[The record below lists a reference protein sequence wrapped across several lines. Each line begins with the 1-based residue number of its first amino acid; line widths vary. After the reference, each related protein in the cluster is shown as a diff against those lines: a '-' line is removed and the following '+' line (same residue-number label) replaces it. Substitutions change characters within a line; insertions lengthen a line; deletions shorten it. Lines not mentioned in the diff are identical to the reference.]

1 MKKESNPD
9 TLAQRSIG
17 LGPRR
22 ESLRIRLLAEVA
34 VMVALSGALYLVK
47 VFTLPQGGSIT
58 LASMVP
64 VFLLALRRG
73 PKIGI
78 AAGVIFG
85 LVALVEDVSSG
96 FEVIV
101 FPAQVI
107 LDYPLAFGVL
117 GLAGFFRNSPLLGV
131 VIGVAARFCSHF
143 VSGILFFAS
152 YAPAGMSAYEY
163 SAIYNGS
170 FLLPELVITTIIM
183 FGLVRAKALQL
194 YL

>member
-1 MKKESNPD
+1 MKTQSNPD
-9 TLAQRSIG
+9 TLGQKSIG
-17 LGPRR
+17 LNPRR
-22 ESLRIRLLAEVA
+22 ESLQIKILAEVA

-64 VFLLALRRG
+64 VFLVALRRG

-78 AAGVIFG
+78 TAGVIFG

-96 FEVIV
+96 IEVIV
-101 FPAQVI
+101 FPTQLI
-107 LDYPLAFGVL
+107 LDYPLAFGLL
-117 GLAGFFRNSPLLGV
+117 GLAGFFRNTPLLGV
-131 VIGVAARFCSHF
+131 VVGVTARFCSHF
-143 VSGILFFAS
+143 VSGFLFFAS
-152 YAPAGMSAYEY
+152 FAPAGMSAYEY

-183 FGLVRAKALQL
+183 FGLMRLKALQL